1 MLFPSFHFSGMM
13 ILFLLGKV
21 CDFKTPKIWT
31 LYLGT
36 QSQQQVLGQL
46 RGHGQFSQ
54 DLVIQ
59 NLPSGET
66 LSLQVALPAC
76 TGACQGTGSLHA
88 PSPPRTSHGRLL
100 PNSLPTP
107 NILDSS
113 PEAPYAVSL
122 CFPSPAF
129 HTPLTQSGSTSPSRF
144 S

>member
-1 MLFPSFHFSGMM
+1 MGQLPCQGLGP
-13 ILFLLGKV
+13 ILPVDAAVEQVPEGAVVESL
-21 CDFKTPKIWT
+21 W
-31 LYLGT
+31 

-66 LSLQVALPAC
+66 LSLQVALPAR
-76 TGACQGTGSLHA
+76 TGACQGMGSLHA